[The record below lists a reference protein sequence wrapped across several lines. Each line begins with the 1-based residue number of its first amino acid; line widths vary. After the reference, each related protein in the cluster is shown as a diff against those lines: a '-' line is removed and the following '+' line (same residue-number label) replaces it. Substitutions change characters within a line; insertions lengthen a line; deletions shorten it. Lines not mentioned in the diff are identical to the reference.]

1 MLPLA
6 PDAWSYLWKLALVA
20 ALCWLFDWGLLGW
33 LFTGLAGFTAFF
45 FRDPERAVP
54 LDRCLVTSPAD
65 GRVMRV
71 EALGQDEFIGGP
83 AVKVSIFLSVFNVHI
98 NRSPITG
105 TVRLQ
110 HYRAGKMLPAFKS
123 HASDENERNT
133 LGIEGQGIRV
143 LVHQITGFIARR
155 IVCRKAPGDVLL
167 QGQRFGLI
175 KFGSCTELVLPDT
188 VQVLVAEGEKVKGGE
203 TVIGRIGDMG
213 ER

>member
-6 PDAWSYLWKLALVA
+6 QDAWTYLWKLTLVA
-20 ALCWLFDWGLLGW
+20 ALCWLFEWELLAW
-33 LFTGLAGFTAFF
+33 LFGALTVFTAFF
-45 FRDPERAVP
+45 FRDPERDVP
-54 LDRCLVTSPAD
+54 LDRSLVVSPAD

-71 EALGQDEFIGGP
+71 EPVEQEEFVGGP

-105 TVRLQ
+105 TVRLKQ
-110 HYRAGKMLPAFKS
+110 YRQGKMLPAFKS
-123 HASDENERNT
+123 HASEENERNT

-143 LVHQITGFIARR
+143 LVHQITGLIARR
-155 IVCRKAPGDVLL
+155 IVCRKAPGDALL

-175 KFGSCTELVLPDT
+175 KFGSCTELVMPAS
-188 VQVLVAEGEKVKGGE
+188 VEVLVTAGQKVKGGE
-203 TVIGRIGDMG
+203 TVIGRIS

>member
-1 MLPLA
+1 
-6 PDAWSYLWKLALVA
+6 
-20 ALCWLFDWGLLGW
+20 GW
-33 LFTGLAGFTAFF
+33 LFAGLTVFTAFF
-45 FRDPERAVP
+45 FRDPEREVP
-54 LDRCLVTSPAD
+54 MDRSLVVSPAD

-71 EALGQDEFIGGP
+71 EAVAPDDFVGGP

-110 HYRAGKMLPAFKS
+110 QYRAGKMLPAFKS

-203 TVIGRIGDMG
+203 TVIGKIGG
-213 ER
+213 P

>member
-6 PDAWSYLWKLALVA
+6 QDAWTYLWKLALVA
-20 ALCWLFDWGLLGW
+20 VLCWLFDWGLLGW
-33 LFTGLAGFTAFF
+33 LFAGLTAFTAFF
-45 FRDPERAVP
+45 FRDPEREVP
-54 LDRCLVTSPAD
+54 LDRSLVVSPAD

-71 EALGQDEFIGGP
+71 EAIGHDEFVGGP

-110 HYRAGKMLPAFKS
+110 QYRAGKMLPAFKS

-155 IVCRKAPGDVLL
+155 IVCHKAPGDALM
-167 QGQRFGLI
+167 QGQRFGMI

-203 TVIGRIGDMG
+203 TVIGKISDQ
-213 ER
+213 